1 MAPRNSINGASATL
15 RGSGTSA
22 DRRAASVRTSRTPAL
37 ITRALDTLGWWA
49 TPLAVAVVVAA
60 FVLTYYPVARVQYRE
75 TREEARLRSELDA
88 LTQRNVRLRRQ
99 VATLRTPEGVEDYA
113 RSRLGLVKP
122 GEHVVVVTEGAKTL
136 APSALAV
143 APRIDSDEAIE
154 APSGPWTAF
163 LDRVF
168 GVQ

>member
-1 MAPRNSINGASATL
+1 
-15 RGSGTSA
+15 
-22 DRRAASVRTSRTPAL
+22 VVV
-37 ITRALDTLGWWA
+37 
-49 TPLAVAVVVAA
+49 VAVVTA
-60 FVLTYYPVARVQYRE
+60 FVLTYYPVAKVQYRE
-75 TREEARLRSELDA
+75 TREEARLQSELNA
-88 LTQRNVRLRRQ
+88 LKQRNARLRRQ
-99 VATLRTPEGVEDYA
+99 VATLRTPEGVEDFA

-122 GEHVVVVTEGAKTL
+122 GEHVVVVTEGTKTL

-143 APRIDSDEAIE
+143 APRIDSDEALE